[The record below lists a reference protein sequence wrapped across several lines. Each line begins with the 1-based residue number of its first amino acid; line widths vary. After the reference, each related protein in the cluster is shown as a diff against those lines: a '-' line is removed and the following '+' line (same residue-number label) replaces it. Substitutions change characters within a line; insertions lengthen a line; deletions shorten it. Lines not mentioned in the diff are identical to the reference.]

1 MRHLG
6 RTHGISVAWLHET
19 LSREEIMPVFEE
31 SHLTAAD
38 IYTKAFSDPLR
49 WEHALLLKGVLDNK
63 KVEKQ

>member
-19 LSREEIMPVFEE
+19 LTREVVRLVYEE
-31 SHLTAAD
+31 SHLMAAD

-49 WEHALLLKGVLDNK
+49 WEHALLLIGVLEDK
-63 KVEKQ
+63 KVGKQ